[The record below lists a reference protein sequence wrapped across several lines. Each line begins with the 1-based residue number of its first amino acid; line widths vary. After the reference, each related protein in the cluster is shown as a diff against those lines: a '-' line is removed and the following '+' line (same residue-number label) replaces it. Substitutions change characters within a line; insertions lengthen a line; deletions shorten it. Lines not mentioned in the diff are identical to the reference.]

1 MQDIVQ
7 RFWGFEKLIGP
18 ILVKIVYYIGLAGLA
33 VAVTVGVLTGLMQ
46 IVTGHFLGGLLAFVL
61 SPVIGAVALVY
72 WRFLCEIFILAF
84 ETYARLGEI
93 RDRLPAAPT
102 PHDGVQF

>member
-1 MQDIVQ
+1 MQEIIR

-18 ILVKIVYYIGLAGLA
+18 ILVKVVYYIGLAGIGIA
-33 VAVTVGVLTGLMQ
+33 TIVGMLTGLFQ
-46 IVTGHFLGGLLAFVL
+46 IAGGGFGGLLAFLL
-61 SPVIGAVALVY
+61 SPMVGAVALVY
-72 WRFLCEIFILAF
+72 WRFICEIFILAF

-93 RDRLPAAPT
+93 RDRLPAP